1 MELFSVYQLRGARHS
16 ESLHC
21 VWVETGNS
29 EQPLACVWVDP
40 AANEASENI
49 AEAAAA
55 GEDHLRSAGRA
66 GLS

>member
-29 EQPLACVWVDP
+29 AQPLACVWVDP
-40 AANEASENI
+40 AASEVGDSNR
-49 AEAAAA
+49 EAAAT
-55 GEDHLRSAGRA
+55 GEDHFRSAGRA

>member
-29 EQPLACVWVDP
+29 AQPLACVWVDP
-40 AANEASENI
+40 AASEASGSNR
-49 AEAAAA
+49 EAAAA
-55 GEDHLRSAGRA
+55 GEDHLGMLGA
-66 GLS
+66 